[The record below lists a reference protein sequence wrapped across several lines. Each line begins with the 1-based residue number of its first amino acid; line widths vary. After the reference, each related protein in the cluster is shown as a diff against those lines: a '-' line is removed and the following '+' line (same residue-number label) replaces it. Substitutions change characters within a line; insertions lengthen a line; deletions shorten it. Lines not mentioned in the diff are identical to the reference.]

1 MSDGACGDCVLAVEE
16 GPSLSG
22 IQGFLEKYVS
32 VFLAE
37 INVYKLK
44 KIERG
49 AKISIPCGE
58 EI

>member
-1 MSDGACGDCVLAVEE
+1 MLAVEE